1 MLNIVQTLISVNC
14 LEVNLYFTGI
24 FQDTKSPGPEA
35 RRMEGFIYSLENLS
49 RLNVNFGSK
58 SKARFTEHFFII
70 EENGYLCDSMFTLTN
85 KIIHTD
91 K

>member
-35 RRMEGFIYSLENLS
+35 RRMEGFICSLENLS

-58 SKARFTEHFFII
+58 SKASKEHFFII
-70 EENGYLCDSMFTLTN
+70 EENRYLCDSMFTFTN